1 MAPGRS
7 LTEELGTLGALL
19 RAPFDALLAHNYRE
33 LAAQGFDDLRPA
45 HGAVLRHMTAEGVRI
60 TELADKAR
68 MTKQSMAELV
78 DYLRERGYVRLTGD
92 ASDRRAKLVTLTDR
106 GAQVHRA
113 LVRISLGFEKEC
125 ARAIGEEKWTQFRRL
140 LEELAAWSARYG
152 EPAKKEEG

>member
-1 MAPGRS
+1 M
-7 LTEELGTLGALL
+7 GALL

-45 HGAVLRHMTAEGVRI
+45 HGAVLRHMTAEGARI

-78 DYLRERGYVRLTGD
+78 EYLRERGYVRLIADQG
-92 ASDRRAKLVTLTDR
+92 DRRAKLVTLTER

-113 LVRISLGFEKEC
+113 LVRISRSFEREC
-125 ARAIGEEKWTQFRRL
+125 VRAMGEEKWGQFRRL

-152 EPAKKEEG
+152 QQP